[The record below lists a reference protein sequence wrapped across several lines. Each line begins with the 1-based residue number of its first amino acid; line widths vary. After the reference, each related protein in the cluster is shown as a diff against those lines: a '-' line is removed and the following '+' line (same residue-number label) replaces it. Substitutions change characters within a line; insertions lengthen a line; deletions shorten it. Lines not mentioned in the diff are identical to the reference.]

1 MLGPAI
7 KFAKTLCGADF
18 LSQPGFF
25 LQRLLVIPKI
35 ASMCMGFHC
44 AKIQAPGIHIADGK
58 NLTRTLTSRLPTR
71 VDTRVCKDKPTEE
84 YVHAYGTCMPRT
96 CEGLEIDLDK
106 GTPNLA
112 WEFVLVEIDGSE
124 EVYLG
129 AAVPPTAVIQRAPSF
144 SKVASAVSR
153 VASAANAFKRIPS
166 TASNGSNAGK
176 IRRAPSIQRA
186 GSVQR
191 TGSTGIQRA
200 PSGCSSSVGAVQGAS
215 SFQRTRSTVSSSGGL
230 LDLPTVAVV
239 GKAPDSFSIS
249 ADGRI
254 NPNFEG
260 TESFGG
266 LKSGSV
272 IQVWHS
278 RSTKELEF
286 TVDGQHIQKVWKHA
300 ALGQLLVPAVS
311 IGPSTTCTL
320 DITNFWS
327 W

>member
-1 MLGPAI
+1 MH
-7 KFAKTLCGADF
+7 
-18 LSQPGFF
+18 GFSLRENSNAF
-25 LQRLLVIPKI
+25 
-35 ASMCMGFHC
+35 
-44 AKIQAPGIHIADGK
+44 IHIADGEY
-58 NLTRTLTSRLPTR
+58 LTRSFTCRLPTR

-96 CEGLEIDLDK
+96 CEGLEINLDK

-112 WEFVLVEIDGSE
+112 WEFVLLEIDGSE
-124 EVYLG
+124 EVYIG
-129 AAVPPTAVIQRAPSF
+129 AAVPPTSVIQRAPSF
-144 SKVASAVSR
+144 SKVASTVSR

-166 TASNGSNAGK
+166 TASNGSSSSK

-186 GSVQR
+186 GSVQS

-200 PSGCSSSVGAVQGAS
+200 PSGCSSGVGAVQGAP
-215 SFQRTRSTVSSSGGL
+215 SFGRTRSTGSNSGSL
-230 LDLPTVAVV
+230 LDLRTVAVV

-254 NPNFEG
+254 NPNLEG
-260 TESFGG
+260 TKSFGG

-278 RSTKELEF
+278 RSNKELEF